1 MLRPNVKKLKEY
13 AYELKEQ
20 YDQSGWFK
28 RIGIKSRLT
37 IVLDEIDYQEGRLQ
51 FANRPYSFPSV
62 RIKGC
67 TGNSVSCDC
76 GCWEEVRV
84 KHFNL

>member
-1 MLRPNVKKLKEY
+1 MLRANVKKLKEY
-13 AYELKEQ
+13 AYELKEE
-20 YDQSGWFK
+20 YDQSSWFK

-37 IVLDEIDYQEGRLQ
+37 NVLDEIDYQEGRLQ

-67 TGNSVSCDC
+67 NNSISCDC